1 MRDCESPHARPG
13 GNGGHAPA
21 TDSAA
26 HPSPPRSYL
35 GPTMRLGR
43 TGVAAVL
50 LGLCVLAYGHKDAV
64 VPEAS
69 DGLVQEHHVDTVAE
83 HACNVAEV
91 LSAEANAPPTDL
103 HVIAENLLDEVVS
116 PSFSTATLTRWLC
129 QGKDM
134 IKEKLSGTA
143 PLTFCVCNAGV
154 PYEVCSIVAARRKS

>member
-1 MRDCESPHARPG
+1 M
-13 GNGGHAPA
+13 GN
-21 TDSAA
+21 
-26 HPSPPRSYL
+26 L

-103 HVIAENLLDEVVS
+103 HVIAENLLDE
-116 PSFSTATLTRWLC
+116 
-129 QGKDM
+129 GKDM
-134 IKEKLSGTA
+134 IKEKLSG
-143 PLTFCVCNAGV
+143 LFH
-154 PYEVCSIVAARRKS
+154 CSREKKKLKRK